1 MRAICFLLFF
11 FMGISSLKGEEI
23 FDGKW
28 QEIKGKHFVVLFVS
42 AKDAEEA
49 AKILRKSE
57 EYYNKVAQQI
67 GFSRYGDFWTWDDRA
82 KIYIFASQEEF
93 IEATSQPAWSRGYVV
108 SDTNLFDS
116 RMIVTYRQ
124 EKDFSEGLLPH
135 EISHLILR
143 DFIGSDRV
151 IPIWFD
157 EGVAQLQEADKKDVA
172 YRIMKKV
179 VTQKTHLSMAAL
191 HRSNVRKEKDQQK
204 VSLFYAESLTVIDFL
219 LKNYGS
225 SAFGNMC
232 RHFKEGKGIEEAIA
246 LSYGPTIKSFED
258 LEEKWR
264 TYIENY

>member
-1 MRAICFLLFF
+1 MIVFYFLLFF
-11 FMGISSLKGEEI
+11 FIGILPLKGEEV
-23 FDGKW
+23 FDGNW
-28 QEIKGKHFVVLFVS
+28 QELKGTHFVVFFGS
-42 AKDAEEA
+42 PQDAEEA
-49 AKILRKSE
+49 AKILRRSE
-57 EYYNKVAQQI
+57 EYYGKVAQQI

-93 IEATSQPAWSRGYVV
+93 IEETSQPAWSRGYVV
-108 SDTNLFDS
+108 SDTELFDS

-124 EKDFSEGLLPH
+124 EENFSEGLLPH

-143 DFIGSDRV
+143 DFIGFDQV
-151 IPIWFD
+151 IPVWFD

-179 VTQKTHLSMAAL
+179 VAQKTHIPMAAL

-232 RHFKEGKGIEEAIA
+232 RHLKEGKGIEEAIA
-246 LSYGPTIKSFED
+246 LSYSPAIKSFED
-258 LEEKWR
+258 LEKKWM
-264 TYIENY
+264 TYIEDY